1 MIIISIPLLS
11 SYNDES
17 IINFRMVL
25 DSSVEGNMY
34 LKSFYFPFGI
44 TVFMTDGF
52 LSINVNMFMVLFTCP
67 VTGRL
72 K

>member
-1 MIIISIPLLS
+1 
-11 SYNDES
+11 
-17 IINFRMVL
+17 MVL

-34 LKSFYFPFGI
+34 LKWKLFYFPFGI

-52 LSINVNMFMVLFTCP
+52 LYINVNMFVVLFLRP
-67 VTGRL
+67 LTGRL